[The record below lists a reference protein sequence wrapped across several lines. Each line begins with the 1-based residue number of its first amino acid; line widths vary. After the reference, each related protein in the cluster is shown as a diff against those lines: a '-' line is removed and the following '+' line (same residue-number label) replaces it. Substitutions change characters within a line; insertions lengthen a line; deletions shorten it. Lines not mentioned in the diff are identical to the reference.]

1 MSRSKKRYEEEE
13 EEFIYRPDKRGV
25 KRYMCEMKERSR
37 RPISLSEAFS
47 DLRAA
52 LEGGGGGGGGGR
64 SSSDERSLERAAEF
78 FAKRGVDYTCEL
90 GRED

>member
-1 MSRSKKRYEEEE
+1 
-13 EEFIYRPDKRGV
+13 
-25 KRYMCEMKERSR
+25 MCEMKERAR

-47 DLRAA
+47 DLRSA
-52 LEGGGGGGGGGR
+52 LEGGGGGR
-64 SSSDERSLERAAEF
+64 SSSERSLERAAEF

>member
-1 MSRSKKRYEEEE
+1 
-13 EEFIYRPDKRGV
+13 
-25 KRYMCEMKERSR
+25 MCEMKERSR

-47 DLRAA
+47 DLRTA
-52 LEGGGGGGGGGR
+52 LEGGGGGGGR
-64 SSSDERSLERAAEF
+64 SSSERSLERAAEF

>member
-1 MSRSKKRYEEEE
+1 
-13 EEFIYRPDKRGV
+13 
-25 KRYMCEMKERSR
+25 MCEMKERAR
-37 RPISLSEAFS
+37 RQISLSEAFS

-52 LEGGGGGGGGGR
+52 LEGEGGGGGR

-90 GRED
+90 GIED